1 MSSVGSWRRI
11 SVRGRLGRSGRSEIA
26 LAVLLAGCFGTVMF
40 DRMAQLYLGPYL
52 IEDLRLGPEQ
62 IGLLAGVVSI
72 CWAVSTLLFGVVSD
86 RFGRKRVLVPA
97 MVAFSLL
104 SWISGLAGDFG
115 QLLAIRALLGLAEGP
130 CWSVIMALMDE
141 SSLSANRGRNI
152 GVVVCA
158 GPLIGSALGPILTTQ
173 IAQHFGWRGAFFAAG
188 VPGLVLAGVV
198 AAVVVE
204 PHTTR
209 SCAVRMRGRELATLA
224 QLPSM
229 WLCFAAALLLTVWV
243 FAFNAFAPLFLTATR
258 HFTPGMM
265 GLILGASGFGG
276 FAYCLAGP
284 TLSDR
289 FGRRPAILATA
300 TIATALPLLVLIP
313 RIGAAGLAAVSLL
326 ATSGPALAALAMV
339 IVPMEIAP
347 PALAATAVGFV
358 SIGGDAIGASLG
370 PIIGGKLTEEWGFA
384 APLVMAA
391 AAAAGIV
398 VIGLFLRET
407 RER

>member
-1 MSSVGSWRRI
+1 MVRR
-11 SVRGRLGRSGRSEIA
+11 RLALSGRADIA
-26 LAVLLAGCFGTVMF
+26 LAALLAACFGTVMF

-52 IEDLRLGPEQ
+52 TDDLRLGPEQ
-62 IGLLAGVVSI
+62 VGLLSGVVSI
-72 CWAVSTLLFGVVSD
+72 CWAVSTLLFGMVSD
-86 RFGRKRVLVPA
+86 RVGRKRVLIPA

-104 SWISGLAGDFG
+104 SWISGLARDFG

-141 SSLSANRGRNI
+141 SSLANRRGRNI
-152 GVVVCA
+152 GIVVCA
-158 GPLIGSALGPILTTQ
+158 GPLVGSALGPILTTQ

-188 VPGLVLAGVV
+188 VPGLVLAGAV
-198 AAVVVE
+198 AAIVAE
-204 PHTTR
+204 PPIAR
-209 SCAVRMRGRELATLA
+209 SSAVRRRGRELATLA
-224 QLPSM
+224 QLPGM
-229 WLCFAAALLLTVWV
+229 WLCFLAALLLTVWV
-243 FAFNAFAPLFLTATR
+243 FAFSTFAPLFLTATR
-258 HFTPGMM
+258 HFTPDVM

-276 FAYCLAGP
+276 FIYCLAGP
-284 TLSDR
+284 ALSDR

-300 TIATALPLLVLIP
+300 AIATALPLLVLVP
-313 RIGAAGLAAVSLL
+313 RLSGVGLAATSLL
-326 ATSGPALAALAMV
+326 ATSGPALAALTMV

-370 PIIGGKLTEEWGFA
+370 PIVGGMLAEEWGLA

-398 VIGLFLRET
+398 AIGLFLRES
-407 RER
+407 RQL